1 MKTLFLLIAFVMC
14 LGLSAEAQIVYN
26 PTLVEF
32 DSPDHAS
39 LSYYVVEFWL
49 STAPQVGTPVQAI
62 SVPVSKVTVA
72 SIGPPIQY
80 QILFTDIPIYVPFG
94 SSYVVDLM
102 ACTNTSCSGRSPVS
116 AQNARYSTCVSSSTT
131 LTLMTLTQGAITTGP
146 YNGYVAIPLTIASY
160 RPVHYVSIALTGSG
174 LPAFYFTGF
183 DLRGS
188 PNFTI
193 GPLKHRGRFLV
204 NIYVMD
210 ESGCSAQQAS
220 QYITVQ

>member
-49 STAPQVGTPVQAI
+49 STAPQVGSPVQIANI
-62 SVPVSKVTVA
+62 PVSKVTVV
-72 SIGPPIQY
+72 SLGPPVMY
-80 QILFTDIPIYVPFG
+80 QILFEDIPIHLPFG

-102 ACTNTSCSGRSPVS
+102 ACTTTACSARSSVS
-116 AQNARYSTCVSSSTT
+116 PQYARYSTCVASSSTLML
-131 LTLMTLTQGAITTGP
+131 LTVVQGVVTTGP
-146 YNGYVAIPLTIASY
+146 YGSYVVIPLTITSY
-160 RPVHYVSIALTGSG
+160 RPVHYVSIALVGSG
-174 LPAFYFTGF
+174 QPAFYFTGF
-183 DLRGS
+183 DLRGT

-193 GPLKHRGRFLV
+193 GPLKPKGRFLM

-210 ESGCSAQQAS
+210 ESGCSTAIAS
-220 QYITVQ
+220 QYLTVQ